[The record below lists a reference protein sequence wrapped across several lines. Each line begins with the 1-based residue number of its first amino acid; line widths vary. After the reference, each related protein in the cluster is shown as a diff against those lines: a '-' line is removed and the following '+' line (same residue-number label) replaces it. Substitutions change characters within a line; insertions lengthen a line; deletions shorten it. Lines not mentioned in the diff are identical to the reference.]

1 MKITRRNPSSGCSAA
16 TFSPREKVW
25 CVSACGPTESN
36 EPAALIESGGR
47 IADNIVYFARA
58 LRKAGLPVGPAAVID
73 AIRAVE
79 TAGIGSR
86 DDFYWTLHSIFVKK
100 REHRVL
106 FHEAFELFW
115 RQRGLIE
122 KMLAMLSPVAPERA
136 EREKPR
142 PGETRIREALS
153 AEPRR
158 EEQQEVEVDARLTVS
173 AREVLQRK
181 DFAQMT
187 SAEIAEA
194 KRALARLLLPDDRLK
209 MRRLKRATHGRIDP
223 RRTMRA
229 SLRVGGDIIIP
240 AFRARAEIRPP
251 IVALCDI
258 SGSMTQYSRLML
270 HFLHALSERRKVQ
283 TFVFGTRL
291 TNVTRQL
298 RLKDPDEALDSCS
311 EAVKDWSGGTRIAS
325 ALRAFNRDWSR
336 RVLGQGATVLLITDG
351 LERED
356 KGDSGVDL
364 AAEMDRLHRS
374 CRRLIWLNPL
384 LRYEGFAAKARGV
397 RVMLPHVDEF
407 RPVHSLDA
415 IGELVEAL
423 SGGARRRADPRRW
436 LEAA

>member
-1 MKITRRNPSSGCSAA
+1 MDCRVKPGNDDKCGGLALMPSASVAS
-16 TFSPREKVW
+16 REG
-25 CVSACGPTESN
+25 A
-36 EPAALIESGGR
+36 GR

-86 DDFYWTLHSIFVKK
+86 DDFYWTLHSVFVKK
-100 REHRVL
+100 REHRDL
-106 FHEAFELFW
+106 FKTAFELFW

-122 KMLAMLSPVAPERA
+122 KMIAMLSPVAAPKKG
-136 EREKPR
+136 EKEELK
-142 PGETRIREALS
+142 PGETRAREALGPP
-153 AEPRR
+153 PRTDDKQPDL
-158 EEQQEVEVDARLTVS
+158 EIDAKLTVS

-187 SAEIAEA
+187 SAELVEA
-194 KRALARLLLPDDRLK
+194 KRALAALVLPDDRLK
-209 MRRLKRATHGRIDP
+209 TRRLKRAAHGRLDP

-229 SLRVGGDIIIP
+229 SLKVGGDIIMP
-240 AFRARAEIRPP
+240 AFRARAEIAPP
-251 IVALCDI
+251 LVGICDI

-270 HFLHALSERRKVQ
+270 HFLHALSESRRVQ
-283 TFVFGTRL
+283 SFVFGTRL

-298 RLKDPDEALDSCS
+298 RLKDPDAALASCS
-311 EAVKDWSGGTRIAS
+311 DAVKDWSGGTRIAS
-325 ALRAFNRDWSR
+325 NLRAFNRDWSR

-356 KGDSGVDL
+356 KDDAGVDL
-364 AAEMDRLHRS
+364 EAEMDRLHRS

-397 RVMLPHVDEF
+397 RLMLPHVDEF
-407 RPVHSLDA
+407 RPVHSLEA
-415 IGELVEAL
+415 IGDLVKAL
-423 SGGARRRADPRRW
+423 GDGSASGDPRHW
-436 LEAA
+436 LDAA